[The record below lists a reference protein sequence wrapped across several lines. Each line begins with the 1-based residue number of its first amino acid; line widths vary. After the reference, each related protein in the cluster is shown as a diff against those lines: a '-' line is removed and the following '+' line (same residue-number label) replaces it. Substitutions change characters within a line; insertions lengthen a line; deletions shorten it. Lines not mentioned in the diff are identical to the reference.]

1 MSLVNKT
8 RVSMAT
14 CLVLSCLS
22 GLATNV
28 EAHNRTQGASIN
40 SSNFKGELSC
50 NNSPLSVAGSNCTV
64 TISDAPIEMTV
75 DGSNN
80 ELKIPSG
87 CLSVKLNGSN
97 NTVYLGLAQRIVLIG
112 SNNTIRYANTPNEQP
127 PSVENQGANN
137 KVTHMAPQ
145 AVR

>member
-1 MSLVNKT
+1 MPLVNKT
-8 RVSMAT
+8 RVVLST

-22 GLATNV
+22 SFAINV
-28 EAHNRTQGASIN
+28 EAHNQTRSASIN

-80 ELKIPSG
+80 ELKVPSG

-97 NTVYLGLAQRIVLIG
+97 NTIYLGIAQRIILTG